1 MPLYF
6 NVFIDQLRTNLNIS
20 DQCSDLSIPDIKF
33 ITSLLNENIEI
44 MIEICNEIQTIEK
57 GGILQVIDIIQIIFL
72 IHKFVANLI
81 KAKRSTKVNFLN
93 VEKFILETLVF
104 KLLRFPDSI
113 KEEDIKKVLDN
124 SFELLKI
131 KPKIKFSFW
140 SFFF

>member
-1 MPLYF
+1 MPLLF

-20 DQCSDLSIPDIKF
+20 DQCSHLSIPDIKF
-33 ITSLLNENIEI
+33 ITSLLKENIEI
-44 MIEICNEIQTIEK
+44 TIEICNEIQMIEK
-57 GGILQVIDIIQIIFL
+57 EGILQVNDIIQIIFL

-93 VEKFILETLVF
+93 VEKFILEALVF
-104 KLLRFPDSI
+104 KLLQFPDGI

>member
-93 VEKFILETLVF
+93 VETV
-104 KLLRFPDSI
+104 S
-113 KEEDIKKVLDN
+113 
-124 SFELLKI
+124 
-131 KPKIKFSFW
+131 
-140 SFFF
+140 